1 MAITNTVSSNLL
13 SAFIDCLD
21 CFLLLPIR
29 CDKVIEIVTSFLHKT
44 LVTMYL
50 HGTLNMRM
58 SHTRYVHVYTP
69 PPFLGVGVRLRLV
82 AACRNNRN
90 RNRDMYIICMFIRSA
105 TFNHQN
111 TE

>member
-50 HGTLNMRM
+50 HGMCT
-58 SHTRYVHVYTP
+58 STTP
-69 PPFLGVGVRLRLV
+69 PLFGVGVGLRLV
-82 AACRNNRN
+82 AACRNS
-90 RNRDMYIICMFIRSA
+90 NRDMYIIYIFIRSA
-105 TFNHQN
+105 TFIHQN

>member
-29 CDKVIEIVTSFLHKT
+29 CNKVIEIVTSFLHKT
-44 LVTMYL
+44 LVTVPPWDLKHENVTYKACARL
-50 HGTLNMRM
+50 Q
-58 SHTRYVHVYTP
+58 P
-69 PPFLGVGVRLRLV
+69 PPPLFGMGVGLRLV
-82 AACRNNRN
+82 AACRNS
-90 RNRDMYIICMFIRSA
+90 NRDMYIVCIFIRPA

>member
-50 HGTLNMRM
+50 PSMGPK
-58 SHTRYVHVYTP
+58 TRECRIQGMCTSTYP
-69 PPFLGVGVRLRLV
+69 PPPSFWGGGG
-82 AACRNNRN
+82 
-90 RNRDMYIICMFIRSA
+90 S
-105 TFNHQN
+105 
-111 TE
+111 

>member
-29 CDKVIEIVTSFLHKT
+29 CDKVIETVTSFLHKT

-58 SHTRYVHVYTP
+58 SHTRHVHVYNP
-69 PPFLGVGVRLRLV
+69 PLFGVGVGLRLV
-82 AACRNNRN
+82 AACRNS
-90 RNRDMYIICMFIRSA
+90 NRDMYIVCIFIWSA
-105 TFNHQN
+105 TN

>member
-29 CDKVIEIVTSFLHKT
+29 CDKVIEIVKSFLHKT
-44 LVTMYL
+44 LVTMYVPSM
-50 HGTLNMRM
+50 GPK
-58 SHTRYVHVYTP
+58 TRECHIQGMCTSTTP
-69 PPFLGVGVRLRLV
+69 PPSFWGGVGLRLV
-82 AACRNNRN
+82 AACRNS
-90 RNRDMYIICMFIRSA
+90 NRDMYIVCIFIRSA

>member
-1 MAITNTVSSNLL
+1 MAITNTVFSNLL

-29 CDKVIEIVTSFLHKT
+29 CDKGIEIVTSF
-44 LVTMYL
+44 
-50 HGTLNMRM
+50 
-58 SHTRYVHVYTP
+58 P
-69 PPFLGVGVRLRLV
+69 PLFGAGVCLRLV
-82 AACRNNRN
+82 AACRNS
-90 RNRDMYIICMFIRSA
+90 NRDMYIVCISIRSA

>member
-21 CFLLLPIR
+21 CFFYCCLSG
-29 CDKVIEIVTSFLHKT
+29 VINISDHVPPWDLKHENVTYKT
-44 LVTMYL
+44 CARLQP
-50 HGTLNMRM
+50 
-58 SHTRYVHVYTP
+58 P
-69 PPFLGVGVRLRLV
+69 PPFGVGVGLRLV
-82 AACRNNRN
+82 AACRNS
-90 RNRDMYIICMFIRSA
+90 NRDMYIVCIFIRSA

>member
-50 HGTLNMRM
+50 PSMGPKTKDVTYKACARLQ
-58 SHTRYVHVYTP
+58 P
-69 PPFLGVGVRLRLV
+69 PPPPLFGVGMGLRLV
-82 AACRNNRN
+82 AACRNS
-90 RNRDMYIICMFIRSA
+90 NRDMYIVCIFIRSA

>member
-44 LVTMYL
+44 LVTM
-50 HGTLNMRM
+50 GPK
-58 SHTRYVHVYTP
+58 TRECHIQGMCTSTNP
-69 PPFLGVGVRLRLV
+69 PPPPLFGVGMGLRLV
-82 AACRNNRN
+82 AACRSS
-90 RNRDMYIICMFIRSA
+90 NRDMYIVCIFIRSA

>member
-21 CFLLLPIR
+21 YFLLLPIR

-50 HGTLNMRM
+50 HGTKNKRM
-58 SHTRYVHVYTP
+58 SHTRHVHVYNP
-69 PPFLGVGVRLRLV
+69 PSFWGGVGLRLV
-82 AACRNNRN
+82 AACRNS
-90 RNRDMYIICMFIRSA
+90 NRDMYIVCIFIRSA

>member
-29 CDKVIEIVTSFLHKT
+29 CDKGIEIVTSFLHKT

-58 SHTRYVHVYTP
+58 SHTRHVHVYNPP
-69 PPFLGVGVRLRLV
+69 PPFWGG
-82 AACRNNRN
+82 
-90 RNRDMYIICMFIRSA
+90 SGS
-105 TFNHQN
+105 
-111 TE
+111 